1 MTKECAELIARCF
14 AARTQTHLMH
24 LQSRSYSAHMA
35 LGEFYEAI
43 GGVVDT
49 YAECYQSH
57 YGIITDYPVVRP
69 VIDNIDPVVLL
80 KNLREWI
87 AEHRALC
94 ASDETELGNL
104 VDEILSTIDQTIY
117 KLRFLR

>member
-1 MTKECAELIARCF
+1 MAKECAELIARCF
-14 AARTQTHLMH
+14 AARTQTHLLH
-24 LQSRSYSAHMA
+24 LQTRSYAAHMA

-69 VIDNIDPVVLL
+69 VIDNVEPAALL
-80 KNLREWI
+80 NTLRGWI
-87 AEHRALC
+87 ADNRDAC
-94 ASDETELGNL
+94 AEDEPELANL

-117 KLRFLR
+117 KLRFLK

>member
-1 MTKECAELIARCF
+1 MAKECAELIARCL

-24 LQSRSYSAHMA
+24 LQTRSYAAHMA

-57 YGIITDYPVVRP
+57 YGVITDYPVVRP
-69 VIDNIDPVVLL
+69 VIDNVEPAALL
-80 KNLREWI
+80 NTLRGWI
-87 AEHRALC
+87 ADNRAAC
-94 ASDETELGNL
+94 AGDETELANL

-117 KLRFLR
+117 KLRFLK